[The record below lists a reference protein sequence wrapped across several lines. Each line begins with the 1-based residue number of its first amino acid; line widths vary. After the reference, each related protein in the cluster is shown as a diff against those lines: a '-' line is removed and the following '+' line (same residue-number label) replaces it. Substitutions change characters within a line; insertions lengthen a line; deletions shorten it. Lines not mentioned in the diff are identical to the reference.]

1 MNVYLV
7 HWKPPGLRS
16 SSSLRSRKFFVPQES
31 ALSQHIKARDTKALE
46 LLGGPQSSLPPSPTP
61 ILPGFSLKL
70 GLPSAAGGNSEV
82 PDVRQHRKPL
92 ECIFFFFSFHN
103 RAEEG
108 LNTLPFPF
116 RGCAVCFQSSAS
128 PDVRLPR
135 VGWEMPQHRET
146 LGAAGKVFPG
156 CLQSLFPVCS
166 GHLEAPA
173 LPSSVCVGFQE
184 SDCGAGF
191 VGRAEF

>member
-1 MNVYLV
+1 M
-7 HWKPPGLRS
+7 RS

-46 LLGGPQSSLPPSPTP
+46 LLEGPQSSLPPSPTP

-82 PDVRQHRKPL
+82 PDVQQHRKPL
-92 ECIFFFFSFHN
+92 ECIFFFFSFRN

-128 PDVRLPR
+128 PNVRLPR

-146 LGAAGKVFPG
+146 RGAAGKVFSWVFAEPFPG
-156 CLQSLFPVCS
+156 LQRTLGGTGAPELCLCCIS
-166 GHLEAPA
+166 GERLR
-173 LPSSVCVGFQE
+173 
-184 SDCGAGF
+184 
-191 VGRAEF
+191 GRICWQG